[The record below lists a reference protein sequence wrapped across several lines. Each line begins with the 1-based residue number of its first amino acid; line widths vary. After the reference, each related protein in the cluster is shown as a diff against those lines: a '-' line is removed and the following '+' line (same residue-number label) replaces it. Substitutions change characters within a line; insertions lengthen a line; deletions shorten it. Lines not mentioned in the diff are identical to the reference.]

1 MSKTPK
7 IKRDY
12 AAERAAAE
20 AQAAANNMAKNFK
33 ADLATENLATVLAGG
48 SADETLTNEPMRKRR
63 AQATGS
69 LSSQL
74 GINS

>member
-33 ADLATENLATVLAGG
+33 ADLSTENIATVLPGG
-48 SADETLTNEPMRKRR
+48 TADESINNNPTRKPLNIVTGKQIGR
-63 AQATGS
+63 AHV
-69 LSSQL
+69 
-74 GINS
+74 

>member
-33 ADLATENLATVLAGG
+33 ADLSTENIATVLPGG
-48 SADETLTNEPMRKRR
+48 TAEELINNNPTRKRR
-63 AQATGS
+63 TTGPT